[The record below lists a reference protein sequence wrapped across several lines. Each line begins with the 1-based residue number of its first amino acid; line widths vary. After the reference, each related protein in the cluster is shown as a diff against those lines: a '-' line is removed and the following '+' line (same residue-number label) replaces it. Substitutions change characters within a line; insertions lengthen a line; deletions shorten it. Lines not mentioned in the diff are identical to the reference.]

1 MTAGLTASSYTG
13 TEELVCPGRCRGRLR
28 RQIQT
33 GCFGAPFSFEQT
45 GERGY
50 SMEEVVEKQ
59 SRVLTYPR
67 KLLGTAGSSGHMAWY
82 PVGPDVKR
90 VEELW
95 SWKERPAAERSMHLV
110 QPIPCAVIVDGA
122 GRCCVL
128 QHTAKDSGL
137 GGLSLMVGG
146 HVDEEDARDSLEA
159 TLMACLV
166 RELSEEVDLPEEPA
180 PRLPGSGG
188 GRALNSVV
196 TARGLHLR
204 EGRREDRAEDVR
216 EGSGG
221 VRPVRAV
228 AHRRVRYRERG
239 WTGTSSGL
247 TRGRPSS
254 SG

>member
-1 MTAGLTASSYTG
+1 M
-13 TEELVCPGRCRGRLR
+13 
-28 RQIQT
+28 
-33 GCFGAPFSFEQT
+33 
-45 GERGY
+45 
-50 SMEEVVEKQ
+50 
-59 SRVLTYPR
+59 LTYPR

-82 PVGPDVKR
+82 PVGPDARR
-90 VEELW
+90 VERA
-95 SWKERPAAERSMHLV
+95 RPVAESRWTSCS
-110 QPIPCAVIVDGA
+110 PCAVIVDGA
-122 GRCCVL
+122 GRCCIL
-128 QHTAKDSGL
+128 QHAAKDSGL

-166 RELSEEVDLPEEPA
+166 RELAEEVDLLGEPA
-180 PRLPGSGG
+180 PLSTGSGG

-216 EGSGG
+216 EGPGG

-228 AHRRVRYRERG
+228 AHRRVRHGGRG
-239 WTGTSSGL
+239 WTRMWRGSTP
-247 TRGRPSS
+247 GRPSS